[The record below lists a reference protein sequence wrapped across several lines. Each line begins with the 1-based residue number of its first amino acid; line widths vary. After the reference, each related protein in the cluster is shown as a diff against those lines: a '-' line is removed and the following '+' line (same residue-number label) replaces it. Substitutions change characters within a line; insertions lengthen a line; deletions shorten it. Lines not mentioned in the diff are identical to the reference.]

1 MSMENKA
8 IQAFTESLIF
18 RLDEKTEMIAKC
30 LHQLSEEEL
39 WQRPNQASNSV
50 GNLLLHLCGNIRQYM
65 ISGLGKQDDIRE
77 RDLEFN
83 ISGGYTKAA
92 LFEKLDGVL
101 EETKA
106 VVNALDNEAWL
117 SEYQVQGFKLSGIG
131 IALHVVEHY
140 AYHTGQIAFWTKL
153 LKAEDLGFY
162 EGMDLNTKND

>member
-18 RLDEKTEMIAKC
+18 RLGEKTGMITKC

-39 WQRPNQASNSV
+39 WQRPNKASNSV

-83 ISGGYTKAA
+83 ISGGYSKAA